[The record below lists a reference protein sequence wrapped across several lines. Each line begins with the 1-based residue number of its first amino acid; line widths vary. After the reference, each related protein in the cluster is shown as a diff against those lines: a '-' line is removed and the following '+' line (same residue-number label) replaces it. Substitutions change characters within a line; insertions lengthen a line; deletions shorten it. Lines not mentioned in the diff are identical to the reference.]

1 MLRTEKGIFPL
12 KVLSELLSPW
22 DSMESLDVVGKGGYD
37 SQRALPLWLALSR
50 CFTAIDL
57 CHFPT
62 RIFLDVVIIS
72 ILCTKKAES
81 VKLRFIHNILQFL
94 SSAPPA
100 LCRLR
105 EEEDVAEEE
114 GRPCL

>member
-1 MLRTEKGIFPL
+1 MC
-12 KVLSELLSPW
+12 
-22 DSMESLDVVGKGGYD
+22 VV
-37 SQRALPLWLALSR
+37 
-50 CFTAIDL
+50 
-57 CHFPT
+57 
-62 RIFLDVVIIS
+62 IS

-81 VKLRFIHNILQFL
+81 VKLGFIHNILQFL

-105 EEEDVAEEE
+105 EEEDVEEEE